1 MSNLQQ
7 HSAYHLYSE
16 KLFEDRSEASSISKH
31 EIEFLALTD
40 NMKFSKQTPAVKYE
54 DISDASITVVN
65 DIANLT
71 DLEEFFDGIEDNV
84 STASSMPG
92 LDTPSSSPLSASAIL
107 ESNGFFDTWNP
118 TSNFLDIQ
126 DTPEGTEFLEEAQQV
141 QLRSE
146 EDGQSAFFAALELQ
160 PPQPSAA
167 NSETSELTKHALEAA
182 EMLLAQVDFSPATFR
197 ERYNIPNATS
207 INRIPTSVIAT
218 ISDPDGLLTTSNG
231 MFHIEVEQDQQSLIL
246 DINEDDVRALASP
259 AAKAG
264 SITTANTVTPSTSA
278 ATSVASAQLS
288 IASGTSEPSP
298 FDKAHS
304 FLEAPTHWLNL
315 PAFCTR
321 YSITEQRA
329 ERLLDTS
336 VPNMSVGTAEMMSDA
351 EDLLQNYLSED
362 MEEDTYEESSDM
374 IHSGL
379 EAVPANT
386 PLNAYVRPAVPCSP
400 ACFGCSQCLLTDSCS
415 GLPAPRERRQV
426 QAPRLATALDLPGPV
441 VQVVHRSFSTQS
453 LDETAGV
460 FPPQVAGPRREVW
473 DPEHRAATGML
484 QFVPTTIL

>member
-1 MSNLQQ
+1 
-7 HSAYHLYSE
+7 
-16 KLFEDRSEASSISKH
+16 
-31 EIEFLALTD
+31 
-40 NMKFSKQTPAVKYE
+40 
-54 DISDASITVVN
+54 
-65 DIANLT
+65 
-71 DLEEFFDGIEDNV
+71 
-84 STASSMPG
+84 
-92 LDTPSSSPLSASAIL
+92 L
-107 ESNGFFDTWNP
+107 ESNGFFENWNP
-118 TSNFLDIQ
+118 TSNFLDLQ
-126 DTPEGTEFLEEAQQV
+126 ATPEGTEFLKEAQQV

-167 NSETSELTKHALEAA
+167 NSATSEMTQHALEAA
-182 EMLLAQVDFSPATFR
+182 EILLAQVDFSPVAFR
-197 ERYNIPNATS
+197 ERYNIPDATS

-218 ISDPDGLLTTSNG
+218 ISDPDDLLTTSSG
-231 MFHIEVEQDQQSLIL
+231 MFHIEVEQDEQSLIL

-259 AAKAG
+259 AAKAN

-278 ATSVASAQLS
+278 ATSVASVQS
-288 IASGTSEPSP
+288 KSASGTSEPSP
-298 FDKAHS
+298 FEKAHS

-362 MEEDTYEESSDM
+362 MEEDNYYEESSDM
-374 IHSGL
+374 LHSGL
-379 EAVPANT
+379 EAVPTIDT
-386 PLNAYVRPAVPCSP
+386 PLNAYVRPAAPCSP
-400 ACFGCSQCLLTDSCS
+400 ACFGCYQCILTDSCS

-426 QAPRLATALDLPGPV
+426 QAPRLATALDLPAPV
-441 VQVVHRSFSTQS
+441 VHVIHRSHSTQS
-453 LDETAGV
+453 LDETTGV
-460 FPPQVAGPRREVW
+460 FPPQHAGPRREVW
-473 DPEHRAATGML
+473 DPEQRAAPAML